1 MEEERKTGI
10 GRLLATIP
18 AWLPLTPAQA
28 GCPPQFMNCSLPTK
42 PILVTPSRWALA
54 ITKTTFL

>member
-1 MEEERKTGI
+1 MEEEWKTGI

-28 GCPPQFMNCSLPTK
+28 GGSPQFMNCSLPTR
-42 PILVTPSRWALA
+42 PILVTPRRWALA
-54 ITKTTFL
+54 ITKATFL